1 MTVKKRL
8 FLSNILMLAVPIFIT
23 ALIAAG
29 CVGAIWF
36 TFTHGTGI
44 GFEDSVDFYRASAG
58 ISLLAEKSLRSE
70 PDQRLSN
77 LTSISSFLDRG
88 SMSLEIISGGMSYY
102 TYGHSTNEDSALL
115 KAVAVL
121 GNEGTVS
128 SGGRSLLAHN
138 VNVDGTNFLILIFG
152 SEAELSYGT
161 LKLVIVVVAVILMI
175 TIVISIWITDRF
187 LIKFIFK
194 KIEEPLDILSNGVR
208 QIQDGNLDYH
218 IEYGQKDEFAP
229 ICADFNEMAMRLKK
243 SVELAQQHEQSR
255 KELMAGISHD
265 LRTPL
270 TSIQAYVEG
279 LLDGVAETPL
289 MQRAYLE
296 TIKSKAEDIA
306 RMVTQIF
313 MFSKMELGEYPDN
326 PVVLRLDNEISQLVR
341 TIKDEYSEKGL
352 QIKTDLNPVTVFAD
366 PEQLHRVL
374 MNIIENSLK
383 YKDKES
389 GELAISLSTTENC
402 CLLSMRDN
410 GPGVPDVELPR
421 LFEAFY
427 RSDPARQNPNKGS
440 GLGLSIAESAV
451 RRMKG
456 TVVARNIESG
466 GLEII
471 IELPKVVLEHE
482 QDFDC

>member
-8 FLSNILMLAVPIFIT
+8 FLSNILMLAVPVFIT
-23 ALIAAG
+23 ALIALG

-77 LTSISSFLDRG
+77 LNSISSFLDRG
-88 SMSLEIISGGMSYY
+88 SMSLEIISGGTSYY
-102 TYGHSTNEDSALL
+102 TYGRSDEEDSELL

-121 GNEGTVS
+121 GNEGTAS
-128 SGGRSLLAHN
+128 GGGRSLLAHN
-138 VNVDGTNFLILIFG
+138 VNVGGTDYLILIFG
-152 SEAELSYGT
+152 SETELSYGT
-161 LKLVIVVVAVILMI
+161 LKLVVVAAAVILMI
-175 TIVISIWITDRF
+175 TIVFSIWITDRF

-194 KIEEPLDILSNGVR
+194 KIEEPLDILSYGVR
-208 QIQDGNLDYH
+208 QIQEGNLDYH
-218 IEYGQKDEFAP
+218 IEYAQKDEFAP
-229 ICADFNEMAMRLKK
+229 ICADFNKMALRLKA
-243 SVELAQQHEQSR
+243 SVELAQQDEQSR

-279 LLDGVAETPL
+279 LLDGVAKTPE

-313 MFSKMELGEYPDN
+313 MFSKMQLGKYPDN
-326 PVVLRLDNEISQLVR
+326 PIVLRLDNEISQLVQ
-341 TIKDEYSEKGL
+341 TIKEEYAEKGL

-374 MNIIENSLK
+374 INIIENSLK
-383 YKDKES
+383 YKDKET
-389 GELAISLSTTENC
+389 GELVITLSITENGC
-402 CLLSMRDN
+402 CLSLRDD
-410 GPGVPDVELPR
+410 GPGVPEVELPR
-421 LFEAFY
+421 LFDAFY

-440 GLGLSIAESAV
+440 GLGLSIAERAV
-451 RRMKG
+451 RRMNG
-456 TVVARNIESG
+456 TVMARNVESG
-466 GLEII
+466 GLDII
-471 IELPKVVLEHE
+471 IELPKVGREHE
-482 QDFDC
+482 

>member
-8 FLSNILMLAVPIFIT
+8 FLSNILMIAVPVFIT
-23 ALIAAG
+23 ALIALG
-29 CVGAIWF
+29 CVGAIWI

-77 LTSISSFLDRG
+77 LSSISSFLDRG
-88 SMSLEIISGGMSYY
+88 SMSLKVISDGATYY
-102 TYGHSTNEDSALL
+102 TYGRSNEEDSSLL
-115 KAVAVL
+115 NAVAVL

-128 SGGRSLLAHN
+128 IGGRSLLAHN
-138 VNVDGTNFLILIFG
+138 VNVGGTKYLVLIFG

-161 LKLVIVVVAVILMI
+161 LKLVVVAAAVILII
-175 TIVISIWITDRF
+175 TIVFSIWITDRF

-194 KIEEPLDILSNGVR
+194 KIENPLDILSNGVQ
-208 QIQDGNLDYH
+208 QIQNGNLDYR
-218 IEYGQKDEFAP
+218 IEYEQKDEFAP
-229 ICADFNEMAMRLKK
+229 ICADFNEMALRLKA
-243 SVELAQQHEQSR
+243 SVELTQQHEQSR

-279 LLDGVAETPL
+279 LLDGVAKTPE
-289 MQRAYLE
+289 MQRAYLQ
-296 TIKSKAEDIA
+296 TIKNKAEDIA
-306 RMVTQIF
+306 HMVAQIF
-313 MFSKMELGEYPDN
+313 MFSKMQLGEYPDN
-326 PVVLRLDNEISQLVR
+326 PIALRLDNEILQLVQ
-341 TIKDEYSEKGL
+341 TVEDEYAKKGL
-352 QIKTDLNPVTVFAD
+352 QIKTELNPVTVFAD
-366 PEQLHRVL
+366 PELLRRVL

-389 GELAISLSTTENC
+389 GELAITLSITKNG

-410 GPGVPDVELPR
+410 GPGVPDVELTR
-421 LFEAFY
+421 LFDTFY

-456 TVVARNIESG
+456 TVMARNVESG

-471 IELPKVVLEHE
+471 IELPKAVNEHE
-482 QDFDC
+482 